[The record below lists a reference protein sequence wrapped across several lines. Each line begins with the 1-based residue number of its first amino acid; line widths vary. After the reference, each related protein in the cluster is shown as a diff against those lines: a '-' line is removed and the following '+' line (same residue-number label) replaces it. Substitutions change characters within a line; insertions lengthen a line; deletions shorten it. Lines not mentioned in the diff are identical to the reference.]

1 MPYKILIE
9 KKAEKDL
16 EKIPKEIQRKII
28 SKILELKNSPRLNA
42 GKISGSNNYYR
53 IRIGDY
59 RAVYEIKNKKREII
73 LFIIRHRKEVYKK
86 I

>member
-16 EKIPKEIQRKII
+16 EKIPKELQIKII
-28 SKILELKNSPRLNA
+28 SKILELKDSPKLNA
-42 GKISGSNNYYR
+42 RKISGSNNYYR

-59 RAVYEIKNKKREII
+59 RAVYEINNKRREIV
-73 LFIIRHRKEVYKK
+73 LFIIRHRNKVYRKL
-86 I
+86 